1 MNEEIKKDCGCGD
14 PNCTCGDNCTCT
26 EENNC
31 GCDCWKEKSDCG
43 CGDTNC
49 KCGDNCE
56 CTPEDNC
63 GCSCNTENKDC
74 GCGDPNCD
82 CGDDCKCSPEDN
94 CGCDCNTESKCDC
107 DENDCHCKRPEG
119 LEEKQESDDYFTH
132 LLKLQAEFDNYR
144 KRTDME
150 VSKAYKNGFNDAI
163 VDFLPALD
171 SFKMAKEYIQDKNT
185 LVGIEYIE
193 KGILATLEKM
203 GVKTIDASGKFDPN
217 FHQAIDTDSSADVES
232 GYIVKE
238 CYKGFM
244 MGDKVIRYS
253 QVIVKK

>member
-1 MNEEIKKDCGCGD
+1 MDENIKEVKKDCGCGD
-14 PNCTCGDNCTCT
+14 PNCSCGDNCTCT

-31 GCDCWKEKSDCG
+31 GCECWKDKEENTKECSCEEG
-43 CGDTNC
+43 
-49 KCGDNCE
+49 CE
-56 CTPEDNC
+56 CSEEDNC
-63 GCSCNTENKDC
+63 DC
-74 GCGDPNCD
+74 QSEE
-82 CGDDCKCSPEDN
+82 KCE
-94 CGCDCNTESKCDC
+94 C
-107 DENDCHCKRPEG
+107 DENECHCKRPEG
-119 LEEKQESDDYFTH
+119 LEETQQSDDYFTH

-150 VSKAYKNGFNDAI
+150 VSRAYRNGFNDAI

-185 LVGIEYIE
+185 LMGIDYIE
-193 KGILATLEKM
+193 KGILNTLEKM
-203 GVKTIDASGKFDPN
+203 GVKAIDATGKFDPN
-217 FHQAIDTDSSADVES
+217 FHQAIDTDTTADVES
-232 GYIVKE
+232 GCIVKE